1 MATVFGLDIN
11 EINTNNLIRDDHIET
26 IYGVLS
32 GDPTYSSPDH
42 VIDFTGSLMAGKDN
56 ELASSVNFGFAFGE
70 NNRVGGE
77 SSFVV
82 GKDGRSFAEGQF
94 VLSGGN
100 IIKRGDSQKY
110 ETTRSFQTA
119 SGGNSTST
127 IIPIQDNV
135 ISSIEVRLTG
145 VEKDVIST
153 SSLISAQYDLVFVNS
168 RMDPDSSERVGKVL
182 FIDRNWLANDNKN
195 NPIND
200 SANGIEVEFNV
211 TSSHELELNVIDNRS
226 SGNVIRW
233 SIHIDALETFAGK
246 DITSFSG
253 RGYESGY
260 ISDSGKSGYK
270 NPIQG
275 CFPPHSE
282 VLVNNEGEPVF
293 ARKIKNVEAGD
304 SLLAFRPPQSSFEDY
319 RTYEGSTTGIQEMKQ
334 GSAVVEEV
342 FYGFKDSIYEIN
354 DGLEVS
360 ASQPIFVFDPKE
372 NCTKFVK
379 VGSLKNDMRLLNNE
393 KKFVNVR
400 SIIKKEEPREVV
412 SLDVEELDVFFVKGI
427 LFHNKH

>member
-11 EINTNNLIRDDHIET
+11 EIDTNNLIRDEHIET
-26 IYGVLS
+26 VYGVLS
-32 GDPTYSSPDH
+32 GDPNYSSPDH

-56 ELASSVNFGFAFGE
+56 ELANNVNFGFAFGE

-82 GKDGRSFAEGQF
+82 GRDGRSFADGQF
-94 VLSGGN
+94 VLSGGK
-100 IIKRGDSQKY
+100 IVKRGDSQKY

-127 IIPIQDNV
+127 IIPTQDNV

-145 VEKDVIST
+145 VEKNVIST

-168 RMDPDSSERVGKVL
+168 RMDPDSSERVGKVI
-182 FIDRNWLANDNKN
+182 FIDRNWLANNN
-195 NPIND
+195 NSNPIND
-200 SANGIEVEFNV
+200 SSNGIEVEFNV
-211 TSSHELELNVIDNRS
+211 TSFHKLEINVIDNRS

-233 SIHIDALETFAGK
+233 SIHVDAVETFAGK
-246 DITSFSG
+246 DITSFAG

-275 CFPPHSE
+275 CFPPNSE

-304 SLLAFRPPQSSFEDY
+304 SLLAFHPSQSSFEDHK
-319 RTYEGSTTGIQEMKQ
+319 TYKGNRTGIQEMKS

-354 DGLEVS
+354 NGLEVS

-372 NCTKFVK
+372 NCTKFVN
-379 VGSLKNDMRLLNNE
+379 VGDLNSDMRLLNND
-393 KKFVNVR
+393 KRFISVR
-400 SIIKKEEPREVV
+400 SIVKKKEPREVV
-412 SLDVEELDVFFVKGI
+412 SLDVEELDVFFVEGI